1 MYTVSDGPGYVKILK
16 QFLNLVHTESIQP
29 RPRQQLHSSI
39 PLNRIQTPS
48 PSFPP
53 PPQSMVRRQQSC
65 WTPEW
70 AASSSSGQGGA
81 QPGSFLN
88 KGQQPPL
95 GGGGVAGRQGLGRE
109 GIGDLPRVVGFWDGW
124 WVIAPWRRRQWGPW
138 GNMAV
143 FKRSLPG
150 CRGPDPKQTSH
161 KGGAAM
167 SRHPTAQGTQGLVR
181 KSLGTATCLGGGLN
195 PQSTKFIFKTGGNDG
210 INYALIRFFFF

>member
-1 MYTVSDGPGYVKILK
+1 MCLMYTVSDGPGYVKILK

-95 GGGGVAGRQGLGRE
+95 GGGGCCGQARTGEGGHWRPPSGGRVLGWVVGDRPVAAKAVGAMGEHGRFQAKFAWLPRPGPKTDLPQGGGCHEQAPHSTRHSRACKKKSGLGYLS
-109 GIGDLPRVVGFWDGW
+109 G
-124 WVIAPWRRRQWGPW
+124 RR
-138 GNMAV
+138 
-143 FKRSLPG
+143 S
-150 CRGPDPKQTSH
+150 
-161 KGGAAM
+161 
-167 SRHPTAQGTQGLVR
+167 
-181 KSLGTATCLGGGLN
+181 
-195 PQSTKFIFKTGGNDG
+195 QSTKHQIYFQNWGK
-210 INYALIRFFFF
+210 